1 MYIAR
6 IICTNRSVFDDLE
19 KYIEV
24 VEFTDDIRITN
35 EIPTLIVSKKLAE
48 KLYGKEN
55 VKVLNKTI
63 CENIFWTYSKMEN
76 RLQFENEIKKFRDNV
91 TKSLF
96 EKIHYVNFSIFIES
110 LHRIKDFIRFLNN
123 STKKYI
129 FLENDQLYIYA
140 NNSKVSSIVG
150 LSLLDC
156 EYIGIDKKKILMK
169 INSNKNNVLFTR
181 KHIVDY
187 NLKQITNEKKYIIPY
202 LYSLFN

>member
-6 IICTNRSVFDDLE
+6 IICTNRSVFDDLD

-76 RLQFENEIKKFRDNV
+76 RLQQN
-91 TKSLF
+91 
-96 EKIHYVNFSIFIES
+96 
-110 LHRIKDFIRFLNN
+110 
-123 STKKYI
+123 
-129 FLENDQLYIYA
+129 LE
-140 NNSKVSSIVG
+140 
-150 LSLLDC
+150 
-156 EYIGIDKKKILMK
+156 
-169 INSNKNNVLFTR
+169 
-181 KHIVDY
+181 
-187 NLKQITNEKKYIIPY
+187 
-202 LYSLFN
+202 

>member
-35 EIPTLIVSKKLAE
+35 DVPTLIVSKKLAE

-76 RLQFENEIKKFRDNV
+76 RLQFENEIKNFRDNV

-96 EKIHYVNFSIFIES
+96 EKIHYVNFSIFIEP
-110 LHRIKDFIRFLNN
+110 LHRIKDFIMFLNN

-140 NNSKVSSIVG
+140 SNNKVNSIVG

-156 EYIGIDKKKILMK
+156 EYIGIDKKKILTK
-169 INSNKNNVLFTR
+169 INSNKNNILFTR
-181 KHIVDY
+181 KHIIDY

-202 LYSLFN
+202 LYSLFD

>member
-110 LHRIKDFIRFLNN
+110 LHRIKDFIMFLNN

-140 NNSKVSSIVG
+140 SNNKVNSIVG

-156 EYIGIDKKKILMK
+156 EYIGIDKKKILTK
-169 INSNKNNVLFTR
+169 INSNKNNILFTR
-181 KHIVDY
+181 KHIIDY

-202 LYSLFN
+202 LYSLFD

>member
-6 IICTNRSVFDDLE
+6 IICTNRSVFDELE

-35 EIPTLIVSKKLAE
+35 DVPTLIVSKKLAE

-76 RLQFENEIKKFRDNV
+76 RLQFENEIKNFRDNV

-96 EKIHYVNFSIFIES
+96 ENIHYVNFSIFIEP

-140 NNSKVSSIVG
+140 SNNKVSSIVG

-156 EYIGIDKKKILMK
+156 EYIGIDKKKILTK
-169 INSNKNNVLFTR
+169 INSNKNNILFTR
-181 KHIVDY
+181 KHIIDY

-202 LYSLFN
+202 LYSLFE

>member
-6 IICTNRSVFDDLE
+6 IICTNRLVFDDLE

-96 EKIHYVNFSIFIES
+96 EKIHYVNFSIFIEP

-169 INSNKNNVLFTR
+169 INSNKNNALFTR
-181 KHIVDY
+181 KHIIDY

-202 LYSLFN
+202 LCSLFD

>member
-24 VEFTDDIRITN
+24 VEYTDEIRITN
-35 EIPTLIVSKKLAE
+35 DVPTLIVSKKLAE

-76 RLQFENEIKKFRDNV
+76 RLQFENEINKFRDNV

-96 EKIHYVNFSIFIES
+96 EKIHYVNFSIFIEP

-156 EYIGIDKKKILMK
+156 EYIGIDKKKILTK
-169 INSNKNNVLFTR
+169 INSNKNNILFTR
-181 KHIVDY
+181 KHIIDY

-202 LYSLFN
+202 LYSLFE

>member
-6 IICTNRSVFDDLE
+6 IICTNRSLFDELE

-24 VEFTDDIRITN
+24 VEFTDNIRITN
-35 EIPTLIVSKKLAE
+35 DVPTLIVSKKLAE

-76 RLQFENEIKKFRDNV
+76 RLQFENEIKNFRDNV
-91 TKSLF
+91 TKSIF
-96 EKIHYVNFSIFIES
+96 EKIHYVNFSIFIEP

-140 NNSKVSSIVG
+140 SNNKVSSIVG

-156 EYIGIDKKKILMK
+156 EYIGIDKKKILTK
-169 INSNKNNVLFTR
+169 INSNKNNILFTR
-181 KHIVDY
+181 KHIIDY

-202 LYSLFN
+202 LYSLFE

>member
-181 KHIVDY
+181 KHIIDY

-202 LYSLFN
+202 LCYLFD

>member
-76 RLQFENEIKKFRDNV
+76 RLQFENEIKNFRDNV
-91 TKSLF
+91 TKSIF
-96 EKIHYVNFSIFIES
+96 ENIHYVNFSIFIEP

-169 INSNKNNVLFTR
+169 INSKKNNVLFTR

-202 LYSLFN
+202 LYSLFE

>member
-110 LHRIKDFIRFLNN
+110 LHRIKDFIMFLNN

-181 KHIVDY
+181 KHIIDY

-202 LYSLFN
+202 LYSLFD

>member
-76 RLQFENEIKKFRDNV
+76 RLQFENEIKNFRDNV

-110 LHRIKDFIRFLNN
+110 LHRIKDFIMFLNN

-140 NNSKVSSIVG
+140 SNNKVNSIVG

-156 EYIGIDKKKILMK
+156 EYIGIDKKKILTK
-169 INSNKNNVLFTR
+169 INSNKNNILFTR
-181 KHIVDY
+181 KHIIDY

-202 LYSLFN
+202 LYSLFD

>member
-181 KHIVDY
+181 KHIIDY

-202 LYSLFN
+202 LYSLFD

>member
-19 KYIEV
+19 KYIDV
-24 VEFTDDIRITN
+24 VEFTDNIRITN

-140 NNSKVSSIVG
+140 NNSKASSIVG

-156 EYIGIDKKKILMK
+156 EYIGIDKKKILTK

-202 LYSLFN
+202 LYSLFE